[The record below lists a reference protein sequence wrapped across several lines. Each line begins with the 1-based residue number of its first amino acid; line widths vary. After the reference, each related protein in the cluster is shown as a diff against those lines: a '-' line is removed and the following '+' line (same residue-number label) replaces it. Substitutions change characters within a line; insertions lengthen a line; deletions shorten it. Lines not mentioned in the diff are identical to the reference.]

1 MDVTSAW
8 ANFDLARKSGINFS
22 STRMWKMKNAV
33 RFTAAIL
40 FIAPFPVSYAED
52 AGTVV
57 STVVRREGYRCDKPI
72 TTTRDVADSVPE
84 EEAWILKCKNAT
96 YRVRLLP
103 HSLSHVEIL
112 QNN

>member
-1 MDVTSAW
+1 
-8 ANFDLARKSGINFS
+8 
-22 STRMWKMKNAV
+22 MKNAV
-33 RFTAAIL
+33 RFTAAVL
-40 FIAPFPVSYAED
+40 FIAPFTVIYAED

-57 STVVRREGYRCDKPI
+57 STFLLREGYRCDKPI

-103 HSLSHVEIL
+103 HSLSRVEKL
-112 QNN
+112 NQNR

>member
-1 MDVTSAW
+1 M
-8 ANFDLARKSGINFS
+8 L
-22 STRMWKMKNAV
+22 KMKNAV
-33 RFTAAIL
+33 RVTAAVL
-40 FIAPFPVSYAED
+40 LIAPFPVSYAED
-52 AGTVV
+52 AGKVV

-84 EEAWILKCKNAT
+84 EEAWILRCKYAT

-103 HSLSHVEIL
+103 HSLSHVEISH